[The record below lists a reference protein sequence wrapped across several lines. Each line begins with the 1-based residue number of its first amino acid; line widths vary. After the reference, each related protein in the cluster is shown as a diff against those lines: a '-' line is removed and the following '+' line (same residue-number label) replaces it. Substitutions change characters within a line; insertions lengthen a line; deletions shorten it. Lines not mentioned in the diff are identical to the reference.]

1 MERHP
6 TEQKILDEA
15 IRIIEANGEAGLR
28 VHDIEVAVEVTP
40 PSIYHFFGSREGLVS
55 AAQAERLVRSFA
67 EFNALSESILR
78 GVSSRAELRDAFLN
92 ILTMIY
98 DPSRSLA
105 RQQRLFALGS
115 VEGRPELAVVLGE
128 AARGFLRQLSERLQV
143 FKDIGWRDRFLVA
156 STSRSDVNLRQIRRG
171 TQYRSTPSCL
181 LRLVRSQIDG
191 AGRTECFPLAAHTLC
206 NHVIC
211 NIGPEFAEPI
221 MRNAWEKVMNG
232 VMIMP
237 TDQPT

>member
-40 PSIYHFFGSREGLVS
+40 PSIYHFFGSREGLVA

-78 GVSSRAELRDAFLN
+78 GVSSRAELRNAFLN

-128 AARGFLRQLSERLQV
+128 AARGFLRQLAESLQV
-143 FKDIGWRDRFLVA
+143 FKDIGWTRPDLDLEAFIQWLAGQVLGRIYIEIGCEPAPNPAWDAISIDAVMFVA
-156 STSRSDVNLRQIRRG
+156 FGSLSD
-171 TQYRSTPSCL
+171 
-181 LRLVRSQIDG
+181 
-191 AGRTECFPLAAHTLC
+191 
-206 NHVIC
+206 
-211 NIGPEFAEPI
+211 
-221 MRNAWEKVMNG
+221 
-232 VMIMP
+232 
-237 TDQPT
+237 

>member
-78 GVSSRAELRDAFLN
+78 GVSSRAELRDAFVN

-98 DPSRSLA
+98 EPSRSLA

-128 AARGFLRQLSERLQV
+128 AARGFLRQLAESFQV
-143 FKDIGWRDRFLVA
+143 FKDIGWTRPDLDLEAFIQWLAGQILGRIYIEIGCEPAPNPAWDAISIDAVMFVA
-156 STSRSDVNLRQIRRG
+156 FGSLSD
-171 TQYRSTPSCL
+171 
-181 LRLVRSQIDG
+181 
-191 AGRTECFPLAAHTLC
+191 
-206 NHVIC
+206 
-211 NIGPEFAEPI
+211 
-221 MRNAWEKVMNG
+221 
-232 VMIMP
+232 
-237 TDQPT
+237 

>member
-78 GVSSRAELRDAFLN
+78 GVSSRAELRNAFLN

-143 FKDIGWRDRFLVA
+143 FKDIGWTRPDLDLEAFIQWLAGQILGRIYIEIGCEPAPNPAWDAISIDAVMFVA
-156 STSRSDVNLRQIRRG
+156 FGSLSD
-171 TQYRSTPSCL
+171 
-181 LRLVRSQIDG
+181 
-191 AGRTECFPLAAHTLC
+191 
-206 NHVIC
+206 
-211 NIGPEFAEPI
+211 
-221 MRNAWEKVMNG
+221 
-232 VMIMP
+232 
-237 TDQPT
+237 